1 MVGVGKRS
9 GDFMFSLNPAIK
21 ILLFLSLLAVFAG
34 CKKMD
39 FGKTL
44 RIPEQHFIET
54 EHLIVRDM
62 TGQLTD
68 EHFDKL
74 SKTAEESFK
83 KIIGFWSVDPR
94 IAYPGKIKVELRHPF
109 RRGSRVI
116 HSSVCFWNKDSRIV
130 RVYGVE
136 NKPQLMV
143 HKLTHALFPHR
154 DKLIRNMMGIPM
166 EKRFGNYLSF
176 PMCGFNN
183 DAWVLTFRDVKSYI
197 PLTELGPDHTQWGM
211 RFIGGLPR
219 IDNVYKQHISYAEA
233 GSFGSYLINTYG
245 IDKIKA
251 FRDLS
256 LQKGRPWLEIF
267 GLTLKELEKNWINYL
282 NSKQKIEQKNILIL
296 KKIIEKDPHAA
307 RFNAQDLSC
316 RGL

>member
-1 MVGVGKRS
+1 
-9 GDFMFSLNPAIK
+9 MFKFNPTLK
-21 ILLFLSLLAVFAG
+21 ILLFLSLLVVFFG

-39 FGKTL
+39 FRKTQ
-44 RIPEQHFIET
+44 RIPEHHFIKT
-54 EHLIVRDM
+54 EHLIVRDI

-68 EHFDKL
+68 EQFDKL

-83 KIIGFWSVDPR
+83 KIIAFWSADPR
-94 IAYPGKIKVELRHPF
+94 RTYPGKINVELRHPF
-109 RRGSRVI
+109 RRGSKEI
-116 HSSVCFWNKDSRIV
+116 YSSVCFWNKDSRIV
-130 RVYGVE
+130 RVYGVK

-143 HKLTHALFPHR
+143 HKLTHALFPHK

-176 PMCGFNN
+176 PMCGFDN

-197 PLTELGPDHTQWGM
+197 PLMELGPNHKQWGM
-211 RFIGGLPR
+211 RFIEGRPR
-219 IDNVYKQHISYAEA
+219 VDNRYKQHISYAEA
-233 GSFGSYLINTYG
+233 GSFGSYLIKTYG

-267 GLTLKELEKNWINYL
+267 GLTLKELEKGWIKYL
-282 NSKQKIEQKNILIL
+282 TSKQKIEQKNILIL
-296 KKIIEKDPHAA
+296 KKIIEKDPYAA
-307 RFNAQDLSC
+307 RFNAQDLAMKDSK
-316 RGL
+316 RK

>member
-1 MVGVGKRS
+1 
-9 GDFMFSLNPAIK
+9 MFNLNPAIK
-21 ILLFLSLLAVFAG
+21 VLLLLSLVAVFVG

-39 FGKTL
+39 SRKTL

-68 EHFDKL
+68 EQFDKL

-83 KIIGFWSVDPR
+83 EIIEFWSADSR
-94 IAYPGKIKVELRHPF
+94 IAYPEKIKVEFHHPF
-109 RRGSRVI
+109 RWGSKEI
-116 HSSVCFWNKDSRIV
+116 YSSLCFWNKDSRIV
-130 RVYGVE
+130 RVYGVK
-136 NKPQLMV
+136 NNPQLMV
-143 HKLTHALFPHR
+143 HKLTHALFPHK

-166 EKRFGNYLSF
+166 EERFGNYLSF

-183 DAWVLTFRDVKSYI
+183 DAWVLTFRDIKSYI
-197 PLTELGPDHTQWGM
+197 PLMELGPNHKQWGM
-211 RFIGGLPR
+211 SFIEGKPR
-219 IDNVYKQHISYAEA
+219 IDNVYKHHISYAEA

-267 GLTLKELEKNWINYL
+267 GLTSKELEKGWIKYL

-307 RFNAQDLSC
+307 RFNAQDLAMKDSK
-316 RGL
+316 RK